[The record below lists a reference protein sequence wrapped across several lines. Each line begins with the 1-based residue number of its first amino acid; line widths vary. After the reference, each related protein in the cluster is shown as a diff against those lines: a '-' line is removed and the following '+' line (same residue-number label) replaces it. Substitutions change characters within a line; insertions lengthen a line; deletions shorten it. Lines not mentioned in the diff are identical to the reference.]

1 MSIQVTYETDHISL
15 LRDSIM
21 SNALNFCFYLCY
33 CNLKEKD
40 HTRRII
46 NKKYIYIYMRN
57 QYYHYFDLPKIW
69 VGRGRTT
76 NKVPSPNSYLKN
88 GSSEILSGPWRRHS
102 KEFMH

>member
-21 SNALNFCFYLCY
+21 ANALNFCY

-46 NKKYIYIYMRN
+46 NKNIYI
-57 QYYHYFDLPKIW
+57 FI
-69 VGRGRTT
+69 
-76 NKVPSPNSYLKN
+76 
-88 GSSEILSGPWRRHS
+88 
-102 KEFMH
+102 

>member
-1 MSIQVTYETDHISL
+1 
-15 LRDSIM
+15 
-21 SNALNFCFYLCY
+21 
-33 CNLKEKD
+33 
-40 HTRRII
+40 
-46 NKKYIYIYMRN
+46 MRN

-69 VGRGRTT
+69 VSRGRTT